1 MGDGHVEPNC
11 RSARDTLLMCLI
23 ELTATLSFSH
33 SQRWLMVCF
42 QQSLRYV
49 YLRQFPNGV
58 LNAIYKWMVDAS
70 GTVPT

>member
-11 RSARDTLLMCLI
+11 RSARDTLLMYLI

-33 SQRWLMVCF
+33 SQRWLTVYF

-49 YLRQFPNGV
+49 HLCQLQNGV
-58 LNAIYKWMVDAS
+58 LNAIYKWMVGAP